1 MKPIP
6 KILQSD
12 NLTKSF
18 RLVGLALLGLVALNQ
33 ADAAKKPN
41 ILWIVGENF
50 SLDLACY
57 GQKNVLT
64 PNLDRLA
71 REGTRYTRVYSTSP
85 VCAPSRS
92 ALMTGWYATTTDM
105 HHMRSHRS
113 DGFRLPA
120 GVRPI
125 THLLLDA
132 GYHTANITH
141 IGEREVGTGKLD
153 LNFAKEG
160 PVYAGKDWSDL
171 KKKQPFF
178 AQINMPEAEYDIY
191 DRKSAEKPRVKW
203 VGEEWH
209 PKVATPENVKPPPY
223 YPDHKITREEWA
235 RYLNSVTGTDVR
247 IGWILDQL
255 RKDGLSENTIV
266 IFFADNGRLDAR
278 GIHWCWDSGLH
289 VPMIIRWPKNFPGPS
304 QVSAGRVDEQVLS
317 LLDLSATTLWM
328 AGVPKPF
335 GMQSRVFLGAN
346 ADPARTYAFAAR
358 DRIDETEVRLRSVH
372 DERYHYIRNYT
383 PGAGFPTLNRYKEKC
398 FLVKPL
404 MRRLHAQGKLTGPAA
419 DLMEPFP
426 YEMLY
431 DTQTDL
437 HEIRNLA
444 ANQTPAHQAALKR
457 LRAALD
463 TWMISTQDRGHIP
476 EPREVVT
483 PFTKEMHDWFGTPD
497 WVRE

>member
-1 MKPIP
+1 M
-6 KILQSD
+6 
-12 NLTKSF
+12 
-18 RLVGLALLGLVALNQ
+18 
-33 ADAAKKPN
+33 
-41 ILWIVGENF
+41 
-50 SLDLACY
+50 
-57 GQKNVLT
+57 
-64 PNLDRLA
+64 
-71 REGTRYTRVYSTSP
+71 
-85 VCAPSRS
+85 
-92 ALMTGWYATTTDM
+92 
-105 HHMRSHRS
+105 
-113 DGFRLPA
+113 
-120 GVRPI
+120 
-125 THLLLDA
+125 
-132 GYHTANITH
+132 
-141 IGEREVGTGKLD
+141 
-153 LNFAKEG
+153 
-160 PVYAGKDWSDL
+160 
-171 KKKQPFF
+171 
-178 AQINMPEAEYDIY
+178 
-191 DRKSAEKPRVKW
+191 
-203 VGEEWH
+203 
-209 PKVATPENVKPPPY
+209 
-223 YPDHKITREEWA
+223 
-235 RYLNSVTGTDVR
+235 R

-358 DRIDETEVRLRSVH
+358 DRIDETQVRLRSVH

-431 DTQTDL
+431 DTQADP
-437 HEIRNLA
+437 HEIRNLT

>member
-1 MKPIP
+1 MLHFRWIAKIGVTMKR
-6 KILQSD
+6 LLLLLSVFLLVS
-12 NLTKSF
+12 NSF
-18 RLVGLALLGLVALNQ
+18 
-33 ADAAKKPN
+33 AKDQPN

-57 GQKNVLT
+57 GQKNVKT
-64 PNLDRLA
+64 PNLDQLA
-71 REGTRYTRVYSTSP
+71 MDGVRYTKVYSTSP

-105 HHMRSHRS
+105 HHMRSHRT

-125 THLLLDA
+125 THLLKDA

-141 IGEREVGTGKLD
+141 IGKREVGTGKLD
-153 LNFAKEG
+153 LNFTQEG
-160 PVYAGKDWSDL
+160 PLYGGKDWTDL

-209 PKVATPENVKPPPY
+209 PKIATPENVTPPPY

-255 RKDGLSENTIV
+255 KKDGLSDNTIV
-266 IFFADNGRLDAR
+266 IFFSDNGRLDAR

-289 VPMIIRWPKNFPGPS
+289 VPMIIRYPKEMKSPK
-304 QVSAGRVDEQVLS
+304 QIKAGKVDNRILS
-317 LLDLSATTLWM
+317 LLDLSATTLHM
-328 AGVPKPF
+328 AGIPKPF
-335 GMQSRVFLGAN
+335 GMQSRVFLGER
-346 ADPARTYAFAAR
+346 ADPPRTFAFAAR
-358 DRIDETEVRLRSVH
+358 DRIDETLVRLRSVH
-372 DERYHYIRNYT
+372 DARFHYIRNYT
-383 PGAGFPTLNRYKEKC
+383 PGAGFLTLNRYKEKC

-404 MRRLHAQGKLTGPAA
+404 MRQLHAQGKLTGAA
-419 DLMEPFP
+419 AELMKPFP
-426 YEMLY
+426 REMLY
-431 DTQTDL
+431 DTKADPY
-437 HEIRNLA
+437 EVRNLA
-444 ANQTPAHQAALKR
+444 GSKNPAHRLALKR
-457 LRAALD
+457 LSAALD
-463 TWMISTQDRGHIP
+463 TWMISTGDRGHIL
-476 EPREVVT
+476 ESAEVVD
-483 PFTKEMHDWFGTPD
+483 PFTKEMHDWFGTPN
-497 WVRE
+497 WVKEKK